1 MHVTLS
7 LASDA
12 QVIGGFM
19 PAMGDVTEIGSN
31 ISADSFA
38 IFEES
43 GDALGQ
49 TSTCTEIEQVQRTI

>member
-1 MHVTLS
+1 
-7 LASDA
+7 
-12 QVIGGFM
+12 M